1 MPETTIVVLE
11 ALVVATA
18 GTVVATVLL
27 VVDVR
32 MMVDS
37 TVLGAVI
44 EE

>member
-1 MPETTIVVLE
+1 VPETTIVVLE